1 MNGLK
6 SLSTCT
12 RNAQATHEQKLP
24 KHHLICSTFVKMNI
38 LPAFGKRAI
47 RRMALA
53 TQKMPPRSQEDRE
66 EKQTL
71 TRALRA
77 FLRGIYAWSLW
88 PFPQISATTQKD
100 REEKQTLTRALRA
113 CLRSTYFN

>member
-71 TRALRA
+71 TRVLRA
-77 FLRGIYAWSLW
+77 SLRSMYAWSLW
-88 PFPQISATTQKD
+88 PFPQFPPLSTQKD
-100 REEKQTLTRALRA
+100 RGCTHR
-113 CLRSTYFN
+113 